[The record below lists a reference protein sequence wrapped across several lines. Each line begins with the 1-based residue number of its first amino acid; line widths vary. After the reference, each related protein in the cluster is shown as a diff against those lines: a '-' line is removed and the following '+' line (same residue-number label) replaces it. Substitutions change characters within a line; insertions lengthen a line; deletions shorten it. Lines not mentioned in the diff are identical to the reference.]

1 MTEHAADDN
10 VLRDRLDRVAAGLAE
25 TGTDAMILTPSTDF
39 AYLTGAEPPLRERL
53 VALGIT
59 ADGTAR
65 AIAPGF
71 EADAMQPV
79 VDAGIELISWS
90 DGDDAAAMLLDALGI
105 GARPRIAVG
114 AGTPMR
120 FPLEFMRHREITW
133 SAGDDILVPL
143 RMRKSAHE
151 LELLRAAAH
160 ADDETYRRFLETT
173 EFRGRTELEVQDDL
187 RRHLAATG
195 HDLAGS
201 FSIVAAGANAAMPHH
216 HSGDTVLTEGMGVLT
231 DFGGPRD
238 GYCSD
243 MTRTWSL
250 GPASARLREIH
261 AIVLEANR
269 AGLAAVR
276 PGITAESV
284 DRVVRDVIER
294 AGFGEYF
301 VHRTGHGIGL
311 DVHEAPYLVAGDT
324 TVLEEGM
331 VFSIE
336 PGIYIP
342 GELGVRI
349 EDIVAVTATGA
360 DCLNEADRS
369 LLEL

>member
-1 MTEHAADDN
+1 MSEQRTSDSPFQARIANVVEALADAD
-10 VLRDRLDRVAAGLAE
+10 A
-25 TGTDAMILTPSTDF
+25 DAMILTPSTDF
-39 AYLTGAEPPLRERL
+39 AYLTGAEPALRERL
-53 VALGIT
+53 LALGIT
-59 ADGTAR
+59 ATGTVR

-71 EADAMQPV
+71 ETDAMVPV
-79 VDAGIELISWS
+79 TEAGIELITWS
-90 DGDDAAAMLLDALGI
+90 DGEDAAKLLLDGLGL
-105 GARPRIAVG
+105 GAKPRIAVG

-120 FPLEFMRHREITW
+120 FPLEFMRHRDISWT
-133 SAGDDILVPL
+133 AGDDILVPL
-143 RMRKSAHE
+143 RMRKSPEE
-151 LELLRAAAH
+151 LALLKAAAL
-160 ADDETYRRFLETT
+160 ADDETYRRFLTST
-173 EFRGRTELEVQDDL
+173 EFRGRTEFEVQQDL
-187 RRHLAATG
+187 RAHLEATG

-216 HSGDTVLTEGMGVLT
+216 HSGDTVLEDGMGVLT

-250 GPASARLREIH
+250 GPASARLKEIH

-276 PGITAESV
+276 PGVTASSI
-284 DRVVRDVIER
+284 DAIVRGVIES

-301 VHRTGHGIGL
+301 IHRTGHGIGL
-311 DVHEAPYLVAGDT
+311 DVHEPPYLVAGDE

-331 VFSIE
+331 AFSIE
-336 PGIYIP
+336 PGIYIE

-349 EDIVAVTATGA
+349 EDIVAVTSNGGE
-360 DCLNEADRS
+360 CLNEADRS

>member
-1 MTEHAADDN
+1 MTAADIHAARIRGVVDA
-10 VLRDRLDRVAAGLAE
+10 LAASS
-25 TGTDAMILTPSTDF
+25 TDAMIVTPSTDF
-39 AYLTGAEPPLRERL
+39 AYLTGAQPPIRERL
-53 VALGIT
+53 LALGIG
-59 ADGTAR
+59 ADGTVR
-65 AIAPGF
+65 AIVPVF
-71 EADAMQPV
+71 EVDAMGPV
-79 VDAGIELISWS
+79 VDAGIELITWS
-90 DGDDAAAMLLDALGI
+90 DGEDAAAMLLDALQLA
-105 GARPRIAVG
+105 ARPRIAVG

-120 FPLEFMRHREITW
+120 FPLEFMRHREVSWT
-133 SAGDDILVPL
+133 AGDDILVPL
-143 RMRKSAHE
+143 RMRKSADE
-151 LELLRAAAH
+151 IALLKAAAL
-160 ADDETYRRFLETT
+160 ADDETYRRFLESTQ
-173 EFRGRTELEVQDDL
+173 FRGRTELEVEQDL
-187 RRHLAATG
+187 RTHLAATG

-201 FSIVAAGANAAMPHH
+201 FSIVAAGPNAALPHH
-216 HSGDTVLTEGMGVLT
+216 HPGQTVLEDGMGVLT
-231 DFGGPRD
+231 DFGGPVS

-250 GPASARLREIH
+250 GPASARLKEVH
-261 AIVLEANR
+261 AVVLEANR

-276 PGITAESV
+276 PGVTAESI
-284 DRVVRDVIER
+284 DAMVREVIER
-294 AGFGEYF
+294 AGYGEF
-301 VHRTGHGIGL
+301 FIHRTGHGIGL

-349 EDIVAVTATGA
+349 EDIVAVTSTGG